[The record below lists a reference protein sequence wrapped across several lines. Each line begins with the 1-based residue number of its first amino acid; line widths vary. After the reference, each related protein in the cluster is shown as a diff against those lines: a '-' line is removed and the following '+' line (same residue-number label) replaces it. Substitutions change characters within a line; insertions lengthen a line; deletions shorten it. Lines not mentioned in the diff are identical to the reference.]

1 MAELT
6 FTPVPEIGQ
15 NEPLR
20 VGKPKI
26 NQTIRNSNEITRD
39 LTNAKNGYP
48 DLTSRLS
55 NSDINLMNN
64 PSFKVVPDYYE
75 KASSI
80 TLVLT

>member
-20 VGKPKI
+20 EGKPKI
-26 NQTIRNSNEITRD
+26 NQTIRNSNETTRD
-39 LTNAKNGYP
+39 LTSAKNGYP

-55 NSDINLMNN
+55 NSDKNLITN
-64 PSFKVVPDYYE
+64 PSFSAIPEYYE

-80 TLVLT
+80 TLV